1 MSNDIQPTQKHLS
14 IDWIE
19 SNSQTESVQKG
30 NFLGRTVV
38 QINPNERDKPVNS
51 VFQIFPKKTRPILT
65 FDIGKSSLLS
75 LSLKFANM
83 AKSQKLLEIQVIEIP
98 RKVLEI
104 PTKFLEI
111 HRKIIGFPRQ
121 F

>member
-38 QINPNERDKPVNS
+38 QINPNEREQNRTNS
-51 VFQIFPKKTRPILT
+51 KFELGETLSMLANTELSNAILS
-65 FDIGKSSLLS
+65 FEKDSNAAQSLLS
-75 LSLKFANM
+75 RKV
-83 AKSQKLLEIQVIEIP
+83 QVIATNRP
-98 RKVLEI
+98 MS
-104 PTKFLEI
+104 
-111 HRKIIGFPRQ
+111 
-121 F
+121 

>member
-38 QINPNERDKPVNS
+38 QINPNEREQNRTNS
-51 VFQIFPKKTRPILT
+51 KLELGETLSMLANTELSNAILS
-65 FDIGKSSLLS
+65 FEKDSNAAQSLLNR
-75 LSLKFANM
+75 KV
-83 AKSQKLLEIQVIEIP
+83 QVIATNRP
-98 RKVLEI
+98 MS
-104 PTKFLEI
+104 
-111 HRKIIGFPRQ
+111 
-121 F
+121 

>member
-38 QINPNERDKPVNS
+38 QINPNEREQHRTNS
-51 VFQIFPKKTRPILT
+51 KLELGETLSMLANTELSNAILS
-65 FDIGKSSLLS
+65 FEQDSNAAQSLLS
-75 LSLKFANM
+75 RKV
-83 AKSQKLLEIQVIEIP
+83 QVIATNRP
-98 RKVLEI
+98 MS
-104 PTKFLEI
+104 
-111 HRKIIGFPRQ
+111 
-121 F
+121 

>member
-38 QINPNERDKPVNS
+38 QINPNEREQHRTNS
-51 VFQIFPKKTRPILT
+51 KLELGETLSMLANTELSNAILS
-65 FDIGKSSLLS
+65 FEKDSNAAQSLL
-75 LSLKFANM
+75 N
-83 AKSQKLLEIQVIEIP
+83 
-98 RKVLEI
+98 RKVEVI
-104 PTKFLEI
+104 ATNRPMS
-111 HRKIIGFPRQ
+111 
-121 F
+121 

>member
-38 QINPNERDKPVNS
+38 QINPNEREQNRTNS
-51 VFQIFPKKTRPILT
+51 KLELGETLSMLANTELSNAILS
-65 FDIGKSSLLS
+65 FGQDSNAAQSLLS
-75 LSLKFANM
+75 RKV
-83 AKSQKLLEIQVIEIP
+83 QVIATNRP
-98 RKVLEI
+98 MS
-104 PTKFLEI
+104 
-111 HRKIIGFPRQ
+111 
-121 F
+121 

>member
-38 QINPNERDKPVNS
+38 QINPNEREQNRTNS
-51 VFQIFPKKTRPILT
+51 KLELGETLSMLANTELSNAILS
-65 FDIGKSSLLS
+65 FEKDSNAAQSLL
-75 LSLKFANM
+75 K
-83 AKSQKLLEIQVIEIP
+83 
-98 RKVLEI
+98 RKVEVI
-104 PTKFLEI
+104 ATNRPMS
-111 HRKIIGFPRQ
+111 
-121 F
+121 

>member
-38 QINPNERDKPVNS
+38 QINPNEREQNRTNS
-51 VFQIFPKKTRPILT
+51 KLELGETLSMLANTERSNAILS
-65 FDIGKSSLLS
+65 FEKDSNAAQSLL
-75 LSLKFANM
+75 N
-83 AKSQKLLEIQVIEIP
+83 
-98 RKVLEI
+98 RKVQVFATNR
-104 PTKFLEI
+104 PMS
-111 HRKIIGFPRQ
+111 
-121 F
+121 

>member
-38 QINPNERDKPVNS
+38 QINPNEREQNRTNS
-51 VFQIFPKKTRPILT
+51 KLELGETLSMLANTECSNAILS
-65 FDIGKSSLLS
+65 FEKDSNAAQSLLS
-75 LSLKFANM
+75 
-83 AKSQKLLEIQVIEIP
+83 
-98 RKVLEI
+98 RKVEVI
-104 PTKFLEI
+104 ATNRPMS
-111 HRKIIGFPRQ
+111 
-121 F
+121 

>member
-38 QINPNERDKPVNS
+38 QINPNEREQNRANS
-51 VFQIFPKKTRPILT
+51 KLELGETLSMLANTELSNAILS
-65 FDIGKSSLLS
+65 FEKDSNAAQSLLS
-75 LSLKFANM
+75 RKV
-83 AKSQKLLEIQVIEIP
+83 QVIATNRP
-98 RKVLEI
+98 MS
-104 PTKFLEI
+104 
-111 HRKIIGFPRQ
+111 
-121 F
+121 

>member
-38 QINPNERDKPVNS
+38 QINPNEREQNRTHSKLELGETLSMLANTKLS
-51 VFQIFPKKTRPILT
+51 NAILS
-65 FDIGKSSLLS
+65 FEKDSNAAQSLLS
-75 LSLKFANM
+75 RKV
-83 AKSQKLLEIQVIEIP
+83 QVIATN
-98 RKVLEI
+98 R
-104 PTKFLEI
+104 TMS
-111 HRKIIGFPRQ
+111 
-121 F
+121 